1 MKLDRFERVVELAG
15 KYKADLEER
24 LVALRGDSSAIEST
38 MDVFS
43 SICDWRYS
51 RGVFYT
57 PFYFF
62 NELVGDSPGKV
73 VKKKFPSPLDA
84 RYEGFECAGFLGGDL
99 AITISSAKG
108 AENSRLVASRI
119 ERDGKKVFVL
129 TSCHYDFTSL
139 AGRAPEVVSVSLI
152 DGMLDGMEVC
162 ACASVRGDFWIQ
174 VFFYVEVGVVDCVYV
189 YGTGFREP
197 IRHQFY
203 YDWRGLLKITV
214 PSKNPDEESIVWK
227 RKR

>member
-1 MKLDRFERVVELAG
+1 MDRFERVVELAG

-57 PFYFF
+57 PLYFF

-152 DGMLDGMEVC
+152 DGI
-162 ACASVRGDFWIQ
+162 ASLINISSILQLFLLPFSNICLALSLSKISIL
-174 VFFYVEVGVVDCVYV
+174 FNVYL
-189 YGTGFREP
+189 TAS
-197 IRHQFY
+197 
-203 YDWRGLLKITV
+203 L
-214 PSKNPDEESIVWK
+214 S
-227 RKR
+227 